1 MWVYQIAMIICANE
15 LKMSEAD
22 GLSSSDA
29 EWLSSNVVVV
39 TLPAGQSWFLR
50 DNETLPNTSAAL

>member
-1 MWVYQIAMIICANE
+1 MIICANE
-15 LKMSEAD
+15 LKMTEAD

-39 TLPAGQSWFLR
+39 TLPAGHSWFLK
-50 DNETLPNTSAAL
+50 DNETLPGTSAVL